1 MENWQTIFLGL
12 KQLPRELSAFEIE
25 AFFTFSEAERATIA
39 ARRRPALQLGLAL
52 QIGFLRMSGR
62 LLDALRI
69 VPPALWRHLGAQLS
83 ITPPELASLRALYQ
97 RAQTLR
103 EHHQIACKALGFR
116 WASEHERLALLR
128 AIREEL
134 ARTGDRNRLLRFAR
148 QWMYEYQLIIVH
160 ERQLRSMID
169 EALHQ
174 FETELSIQV
183 RAAID
188 EPLRRRWHKETILT
202 HESGLTLQNWLWAAP
217 AKHSTRQ
224 IGEMFGR
231 IGKLYEL
238 DVHCHLQEV
247 PEALL
252 RRYATRLA
260 NRSPSVGARMR
271 EPARSVEVAY
281 FLRYC
286 LLLNTD
292 RLLWMVR
299 RRISDLWRRAA
310 ADAVKVQI
318 HWMDLYRE
326 LLASLGTLVS
336 DMAVPDVDIRQR
348 LQMFIKDH
356 QERKPPTHAQL
367 IRAKLI
373 DEVTPV
379 RALLKTLTDLPWAAT
394 DNHPVMA
401 AMTLLQGLYAQNQR
415 QLPADISLEFG
426 SVWNAAVK
434 DDNRERAFKAL
445 EVATLSG
452 VHRAL
457 RNGSVWIEHSLAF
470 RGRERLFIPEKRW
483 ENEHR
488 AHYGRLGLPLDAK
501 AFLDPMIE
509 RAKSGIAAVARAAQE
524 GLLAVDDELHLP
536 RLEAEE
542 EDPKVTELRTMLD
555 QRIGEAQLPDLI
567 LSIDAEV
574 RFSWIMLGREPRS
587 HQELL
592 MAYAGILAHG
602 TAMSAAE
609 TARMIPGLTAEGVRQ
624 AMRWASDEHRLR
636 EASRAVLTFMH
647 RHPITQ
653 AWGRSDL
660 ASSDMM
666 SLDTSKR
673 VWQARIDPRR
683 QQPGIGVYSHVRDRW
698 GIFYAKPIVI
708 NERQAGAAIEGA
720 IREEEFEVSRLATDT
735 HGWTD
740 FAMWH
745 GRTVGVDLC
754 PRIKALSDRHLYLP
768 RGSEIPEILKP
779 ICHAT
784 LDLTD
789 TALRWD
795 EFVHLAASVES
806 GFSSPVN
813 VLRHFGAA
821 ARGDSLYDAGVQ
833 GGRLLRTIF
842 LCDYF
847 VNPVFRRELL
857 RVLNRGE
864 ATNTL
869 KRAIYIGR
877 VAAHQAKREEE
888 MQAVA
893 DALSLLAN
901 IVMAWNTVQ
910 MQRILGSEN
919 VPSALIGR
927 IAPTHIEGLNL
938 RGIFRFPIEE
948 YAEQLLPTAIRKSVK
963 QGY

>member
-1 MENWQTIFLGL
+1 MFLGL

-25 AFFTFSEAERATIA
+25 AFFTFSVAERVMIET
-39 ARRRPALQLGLAL
+39 RRRPEPQLGLAL

-62 LLDALRI
+62 LLDALRM
-69 VPPALWRHLGAQLS
+69 VPPALWRHLGAQFS
-83 ITPPELASLRALYQ
+83 ITPPELASLRALYR

-116 WASEHERLALLR
+116 WMSEHERRTLLGT
-128 AIREEL
+128 IREEL

-148 QWMYEYQLIIVH
+148 QWMYEHQLIIVH
-160 ERQLRSMID
+160 ERQLRAMIA
-169 EALHQ
+169 EALQQ
-174 FETELSIQV
+174 FETELSREV
-183 RAAID
+183 RAVIA
-188 EPLRRRWHKETILT
+188 EPLRSRWQREIMRAHG
-202 HESGLTLQNWLWAAP
+202 SGLTLQNWLWAAP

-224 IGEMFGR
+224 IDEMFER
-231 IGKLYEL
+231 IRKLYEL
-238 DVHCHLQEV
+238 DVHRHLQEA

-252 RRYATRLA
+252 RRYARRLA
-260 NRSPSVGARMR
+260 NRAPSAGARIQ
-271 EPARSVEVAY
+271 EPARSVEVAF

-299 RRISDLWRRAA
+299 RRVSDLWRRAA
-310 ADAVKVQI
+310 DDAAKVQI

-326 LLASLGTLVS
+326 LLASLGALVS
-336 DMAVPDVDIRQR
+336 DTAVPDVDVRQR
-348 LQMFIKDH
+348 LQTLIKDH
-356 QERKPPTHAQL
+356 QERKPPTRAHL

-373 DEVTPV
+373 DEVAPV
-379 RALLKTLTDLPWAAT
+379 RALLKALTDLPWAST
-394 DNHPVMA
+394 DNHPVTA
-401 AMTLLQGLYAQNQR
+401 AMTLFQGLYAQNQR

-426 SVWNAAVK
+426 SVWDAAVK
-434 DDNRERAFKAL
+434 DDNRQRAFKAL

-452 VHRAL
+452 LHRAL

-470 RGRERLFIPEKRW
+470 RGRERLFIPARRW
-483 ENEHR
+483 QNER
-488 AHYGRLGLPLDAK
+488 CAHYRRLGLPLDAK
-501 AFLDPMIE
+501 EFLEPMIE
-509 RAKSGIAAVARAAQE
+509 RAKSGIAAVAQAAQE
-524 GLLAVDDELHLP
+524 GLLTIDDELHLA
-536 RLEAEE
+536 RLDAEE
-542 EDPKVTELRTMLD
+542 EDPKVAELRTRLD
-555 QRIGEAQLPDLI
+555 QRIGEARLPNLI
-567 LSIDAEV
+567 LGIDAEV

-624 AMRWASDEHRLR
+624 AMRWASDAHRLR

-683 QQPGIGVYSHVRDRW
+683 RQPGIGVYSHVRDRW
-698 GIFYAKPIVI
+698 GILFAQPIVI

-720 IREEEFEVSRLATDT
+720 IREEEFAVSRLATDT

-779 ICHAT
+779 ICRAT

-789 TALRWD
+789 TASRWD
-795 EFVHLAASVES
+795 EFVHLAASVAS

-821 ARGDSLYDAGVQ
+821 ARGDSLYDAGVR

-869 KRAIYIGR
+869 KRAIYIGH
-877 VAAHQAKREEE
+877 VAAQQARREEE

-901 IVMAWNTVQ
+901 IVMAWNTAQ

-938 RGIFRFPIEE
+938 RGVFRFPIED
-948 YAEQLLPTAIRKSVK
+948 YAEQLLPTVIRKTVK
-963 QGY
+963 QGS